1 MLPVMHVEV
10 EDQADGRAFQGT
22 LDMKITFVRS
32 IYAQLPD
39 ALK

>member
-1 MLPVMHVEV
+1 MLPVMHTEV
-10 EDQADGRAFQGT
+10 EDQANRRTFQGT

-39 ALK
+39 AIK